1 MRSTFYG
8 MEVARSG
15 LYTSQNE
22 LNVTGHNIANVDT
35 AGYTR
40 QRLNTSALPA
50 LSMNVQFAV
59 DNRATAGRGVEA
71 QTVDQIRNLFT
82 DAKYR
87 EESSSTSYWEVK
99 SDEFYMVEQLFSSV
113 LEQEQTS
120 ASIWNALDVF
130 KTALYAL
137 EENPSSKDLRTNLL
151 TAANQLTE
159 SFRYVYG
166 KLEEQHDN
174 LNSAVEV
181 TVRQINELGVSI
193 ANLNRQIFGYELT
206 GAKAN
211 DLRDERNL
219 LLDQLSELVDI
230 RYSEDSQ
237 GYLTVTIGGRELVKG
252 VESYQLTVDPR
263 GSVNQLDVL
272 ANAENAGTQYKVVWA
287 DAMGNPSTSPNDVAY
302 IQGGELK
309 AYIDLRDGATEN
321 NPGIPYAAELLN
333 DLARLIAKEVND
345 LHRQGY
351 TMPFTEADAI
361 GTAANVKIY
370 AVDSGLLLG
379 DTMQTVTAADGT
391 VYYESMQGINFF
403 DTGAYNDYSKI
414 TAGSFQ
420 VSSEIKNNVFLIAAS
435 SSKVTISGEVNA
447 DGSLNQQT
455 GNAENLKRITALYDR
470 KNELGLSDNFQD
482 RLKSLYTSIANEMDE
497 MNTLY
502 ASQQTRLLSISQQ
515 RQSESSVSLDEE
527 MTNVVRFTHAYNA
540 NARVITAIDEE
551 LDVLINRL
559 GRVGL

>member
-1 MRSTFYG
+1 M
-8 MEVARSG
+8 
-15 LYTSQNE
+15 
-22 LNVTGHNIANVDT
+22 
-35 AGYTR
+35 
-40 QRLNTSALPA
+40 
-50 LSMNVQFAV
+50 
-59 DNRATAGRGVEA
+59 
-71 QTVDQIRNLFT
+71 
-82 DAKYR
+82 
-87 EESSSTSYWEVK
+87 
-99 SDEFYMVEQLFSSV
+99 
-113 LEQEQTS
+113 
-120 ASIWNALDVF
+120 
-130 KTALYAL
+130 
-137 EENPSSKDLRTNLL
+137 
-151 TAANQLTE
+151 
-159 SFRYVYG
+159 
-166 KLEEQHDN
+166 
-174 LNSAVEV
+174 
-181 TVRQINELGVSI
+181 
-193 ANLNRQIFGYELT
+193 
-206 GAKAN
+206 
-211 DLRDERNL
+211 
-219 LLDQLSELVDI
+219 
-230 RYSEDSQ
+230 
-237 GYLTVTIGGRELVKG
+237 
-252 VESYQLTVDPR
+252 
-263 GSVNQLDVL
+263 
-272 ANAENAGTQYKVVWA
+272 
-287 DAMGNPSTSPNDVAY
+287 
-302 IQGGELK
+302 
-309 AYIDLRDGATEN
+309 
-321 NPGIPYAAELLN
+321 
-333 DLARLIAKEVND
+333 
-345 LHRQGY
+345 
-351 TMPFTEADAI
+351 
-361 GTAANVKIY
+361 
-370 AVDSGLLLG
+370 DSGLLLG

>member
-1 MRSTFYG
+1 M
-8 MEVARSG
+8 
-15 LYTSQNE
+15 
-22 LNVTGHNIANVDT
+22 
-35 AGYTR
+35 
-40 QRLNTSALPA
+40 
-50 LSMNVQFAV
+50 
-59 DNRATAGRGVEA
+59 
-71 QTVDQIRNLFT
+71 
-82 DAKYR
+82 
-87 EESSSTSYWEVK
+87 
-99 SDEFYMVEQLFSSV
+99 
-113 LEQEQTS
+113 
-120 ASIWNALDVF
+120 
-130 KTALYAL
+130 
-137 EENPSSKDLRTNLL
+137 
-151 TAANQLTE
+151 
-159 SFRYVYG
+159 
-166 KLEEQHDN
+166 
-174 LNSAVEV
+174 
-181 TVRQINELGVSI
+181 RQINELGVSI

-263 GSVNQLDVL
+263 GSANQLDVL